1 MIALCMFGLA
11 IVVQI
16 PKLNISLNGKIA
28 VLLAWAAYGVIPLAH
43 WTVIMGGLENELVRV
58 SDQSQ
63 IITELEL
70 N

>member
-43 WTVIMGGLENELVRV
+43 WTVKMGGLENELVRV
-58 SDQSQ
+58 SLIKQDQK
-63 IITELEL
+63 
-70 N
+70 